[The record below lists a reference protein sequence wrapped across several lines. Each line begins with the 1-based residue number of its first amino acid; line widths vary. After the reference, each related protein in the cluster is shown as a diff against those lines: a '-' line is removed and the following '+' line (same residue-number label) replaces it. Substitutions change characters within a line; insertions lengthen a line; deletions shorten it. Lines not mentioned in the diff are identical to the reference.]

1 LPDPLPLIRPA
12 APGDADV
19 VTQLLYE
26 TATGM
31 YDIYAGGA
39 RRALRILG
47 AAYARP
53 GNSASQEV
61 VWVAELDG
69 EVAGVMAAFPV
80 AEGDR
85 RASRFLRLTLARTPP
100 WKWPGTLRIF
110 HNGGDSTPVPPPGAF
125 YIDALATLSRF
136 RRRGVASAL
145 LAETE
150 RLASGAGLRAVALDT
165 AVTNIAA
172 QALYERAAF
181 SVTERRPPNGRIP
194 GIVGYAR
201 TIAPSSEATRS
212 T

>member
-1 LPDPLPLIRPA
+1 MPDAPPLIRPA
-12 APGDADV
+12 EAADAQV
-19 VTQLLYE
+19 VARLLYE
-26 TATGM
+26 TSTGM

-39 RRALRILG
+39 ERALRILG
-47 AAYARP
+47 AAYARA

-61 VWVAELDG
+61 VWVAELGG
-69 EVAGVMAAFPV
+69 EVAGMLAAFPV
-80 AEGDR
+80 AEGDP

-110 HNGGDSTPVPPPGAF
+110 HNGADSTPVPPPDAF
-125 YIDALATLSRF
+125 YIDALATLSHF

-150 RLASGAGLRAVALDT
+150 RLASSAGLRAVALDT

-172 QALYERAAF
+172 QALYERAGF

-212 T
+212 A